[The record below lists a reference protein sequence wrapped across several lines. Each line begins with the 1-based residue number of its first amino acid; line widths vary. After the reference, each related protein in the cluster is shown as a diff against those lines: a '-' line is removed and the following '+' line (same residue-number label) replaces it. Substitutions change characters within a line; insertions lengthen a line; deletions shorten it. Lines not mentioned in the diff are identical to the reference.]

1 MRISAISLRYEAKR
15 VHISSVM
22 NMYTFVNKSTAAY
35 MTFCVHV
42 EQCHQGS
49 LSPSSSAKLVDCIL
63 ALKSYH
69 EWKQGGALGFWRL
82 KSPSHP
88 MGYITNSGKYIT
100 RSKSMN
106 TSSSQGRRKWAIPD
120 LEGLDD
126 RDLLSSPELSVNSLS
141 FDKDSRASFEEMLH
155 NAHAGQNGVG
165 DGDADEVLSN
175 MHMSGSVF
183 IVPYHIINIFIQQNH
198 GTIVVQLHPPLSL
211 TKLNSSYTGPMLAF
225 MHFDVHMCPRQDPIS
240 HRVCR

>member
-1 MRISAISLRYEAKR
+1 MMLTHEYVVEGHMWSLLMRISAISLRCEAKR
-15 VHISSVM
+15 VHVSSVM
-22 NMYTFVNKSTAAY
+22 NMYTFVNEATAAY

-42 EQCHQGS
+42 EQCPQGS

-126 RDLLSSPELSVNSLS
+126 RDLLSSPELSVNSLN

-183 IVPYHIINIFIQQNH
+183 IVPSYHQHFYTAKSWNH
-198 GTIVVQLHPPLSL
+198 CCAASSTLVFDEAQFFLHWSH
-211 TKLNSSYTGPMLAF
+211 TGFHAL
-225 MHFDVHMCPRQDPIS
+225 
-240 HRVCR
+240 

>member
-1 MRISAISLRYEAKR
+1 MWSLLMRISAKSLRYAAKR
-15 VHISSVM
+15 VHISSVT
-22 NMYTFVNKSTAAY
+22 NTFVNEATAAY

-88 MGYITNSGKYIT
+88 MGPVTNSGKYIT

-126 RDLLSSPELSVNSLS
+126 RDLLSSPELSVNSLN
-141 FDKDSRASFEEMLH
+141 FDKDSRASFEEML
-155 NAHAGQNGVG
+155 QNGVG

-183 IVPYHIINIFIQQNH
+183 IVPSYHQHFYTAKSGNH
-198 GTIVVQLHPPLSL
+198 CCAASSTLVFDKAQFFLHW
-211 TKLNSSYTGPMLAF
+211 
-225 MHFDVHMCPRQDPIS
+225 S
-240 HRVCR
+240 HAGFHAL